1 MVAGQEAA
9 SPSLQGKARDA
20 ASRMGPQVEDMREG
34 LEELNTKVSAF
45 IREKPGAC
53 LLGAL
58 AVGFLIGRIAS
69 R

>member
-1 MVAGQEAA
+1 MENVQQPIRERAQDLEA
-9 SPSLQGKARDA
+9 RI
-20 ASRMGPQVEDMREG
+20 GPQIDQARQS
-34 LEELNTKVSAF
+34 LEEINEQVTTF
-45 IREKPGAC
+45 IRRNPGTC